1 MEELEGVIILKEQH
15 SKTILNI
22 NDEKKKKSKNSLQS
36 DHIIITAGNKGVLR
50 ILHVSI
56 AVRENMM
63 KPLLFVIVIFNWCI
77 YFYLILIYL
86 FLFNFY
92 TSFF

>member
-15 SKTILNI
+15 SKTVLNI

-56 AVRENMM
+56 AVRKNKNESM
-63 KPLLFVIVIFNWCI
+63 LFVII
-77 YFYLILIYL
+77 YI
-86 FLFNFY
+86 NC
-92 TSFF
+92 

>member
-22 NDEKKKKSKNSLQS
+22 NDDKKKKTKNSLQS
-36 DHIIITAGNKGVLR
+36 DHILITAGNKGVMR

-56 AVRENMM
+56 AVSINIYIDIS
-63 KPLLFVIVIFNWCI
+63 LF
-77 YFYLILIYL
+77 FYLLCSISH
-86 FLFNFY
+86 NFC
-92 TSFF
+92 SI

>member
-15 SKTILNI
+15 SKTVLNI

-56 AVRENMM
+56 AVRMNII
-63 KPLLFVIVIFNWCI
+63 KSLLFVIIDI
-77 YFYLILIYL
+77 
-86 FLFNFY
+86 NF
-92 TSFF
+92 